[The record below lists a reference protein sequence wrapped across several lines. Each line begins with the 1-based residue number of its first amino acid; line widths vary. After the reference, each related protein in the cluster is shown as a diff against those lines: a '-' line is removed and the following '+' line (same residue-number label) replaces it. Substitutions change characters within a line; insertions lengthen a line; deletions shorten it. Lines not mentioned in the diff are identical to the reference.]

1 MSIQNGGI
9 IVRMDEEMEQDA
21 AAYNAAVGAQI
32 RAEAAKKRISLVQ
45 LAKLSGV
52 GEASVNRYVAG
63 NRAIPIPALYAIAAV
78 LGVPPDVILDR
89 AAEDLD
95 TLPRYMLAAHHN
107 PDRRREAEG
116 REESI

>member
-1 MSIQNGGI
+1 
-9 IVRMDEEMEQDA
+9 MDEEMEQDA
-21 AAYNAAVGAQI
+21 ATYNAAVGAQI

-63 NRAIPIPALYAIAAV
+63 NRAIPIPALYAIAAT

-89 AAEDLD
+89 AAEDME
-95 TLPRYMLAAHHN
+95 TPEWMLAAHHN
-107 PDRRREAEG
+107 PDRAREAEG
-116 REESI
+116 REEMP